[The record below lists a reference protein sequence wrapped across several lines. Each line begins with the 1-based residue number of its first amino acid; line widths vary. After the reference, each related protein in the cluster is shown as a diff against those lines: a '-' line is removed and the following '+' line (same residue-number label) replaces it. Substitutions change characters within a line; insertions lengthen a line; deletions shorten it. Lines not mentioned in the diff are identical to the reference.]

1 MRIGAPVYGA
11 MIQPDIHQFPCLKDN
26 FGVLVHDEESGVT
39 LAIDAP
45 DADAVERA
53 LDRKGW
59 RLTHI
64 LVTHHHAD
72 HTAGIPALKASSG
85 CTVIGPRAEAQ
96 RIPELDQEVG
106 EPDTLAFGGLRA
118 AVIDTPGH
126 TIGHVSYWF
135 PEAKV
140 AFVGDTLFAMGCGR
154 VLEGTAEM
162 MWGSLMKIAALPP
175 DTALYC
181 GHEYTVANGRF
192 GLSIEPDNLK
202 LKARLD
208 EAERLRA
215 DGQPT
220 LPTRV
225 DAELETNVFLRAD
238 QRSIRERVGLPLA
251 PDWKVFAEV
260 RERKNRA

>member
-1 MRIGAPVYGA
+1 MT
-11 MIQPDIHQFPCLKDN
+11 QPDIHQFPCLKDN
-26 FGVLVHDEESGVT
+26 FGVLVHDEEGGVT

-45 DADAVERA
+45 DADAVLRA
-53 LDRKGW
+53 LDEKGW

-72 HTAGIPALKASSG
+72 HTGGIPALKAQTG
-85 CTVIGPRAEAQ
+85 CTVIGPGAEAS
-96 RIPELDQEVG
+96 RIPELDQEVA
-106 EPDTLAFGGLRA
+106 EPDTLSFGSLKA
-118 AVIDTPGH
+118 VVIDTPGH

-135 PEAKV
+135 LEAKI

-162 MWGSLMKIAALPP
+162 MWGSLRKIATLPP

-192 GLSIEPDNLK
+192 GLSIEPDNAA
-202 LKARLD
+202 LKARLE

-215 DGQPT
+215 EGRAT

-225 DAELETNVFLRAD
+225 DLERETNVFLRAD
-238 QRSIRERVGLPLA
+238 QRGIRERVDLPLA
-251 PDWKVFAEV
+251 PEWKVFAQV